1 MPPQPI
7 RRGAS
12 WERASPSDRAAAA
25 KIVYRERHCSFC
37 KGVALGVIIG
47 AIALALVLEWLTSEE
62 VALAG
67 RGAVADGPGSRL
79 ADEPEFAEGSR

>member
-1 MPPQPI
+1 MSVAVAQATCTLLYLSFLSVKLFC
-7 RRGAS
+7 G
-12 WERASPSDRAAAA
+12 
-25 KIVYRERHCSFC
+25 FC